1 MDINKITIDDFDYT
15 LPEERIAKF
24 PLAERDQA
32 KLLIYKNGQVEHQNF
47 FQIGNFL
54 PTDSLIFFNDTK
66 VIPARL
72 IFQKNTGASIEI
84 FFLNPYPASSDLQQE
99 MQRQGA
105 VTWQCMIGNKKRW
118 KDQEKL
124 EKQVLIHGRP
134 VTISASWEN
143 YEANLVNLQW
153 QEDITFANLLESI
166 GEVPLPPYLHRKA
179 TAEDKPR
186 YQTVYSKH
194 EGAIA
199 APTAGLHFT
208 DKLMAEVR
216 QKFTVDYLTL
226 HVGAGTFQP
235 VKHKLAVEHPM
246 HSEQIVIRK
255 HNLENLLNCSGSRV
269 AVGTTSMRTLE
280 SLYWYGVKILKGDS
294 QFQVEKLIAYQEYGT
309 LPTAEEA
316 IKAILQLMQQ
326 KNTDYLIGH
335 TEIYIFPGY
344 DFKMVDALITNYH
357 LPKSTLILLIAAFVG
372 EDWRRIYKAALEND
386 YRFLSYGDSS
396 LLIRKG
402 NNSVNRQPLTE
413 LRE

>member
-1 MDINKITIDDFDYT
+1 MIPPNIIIDDYNYP

-24 PLAERDQA
+24 PLPQRDQA
-32 KLLIYKNGQVEHQNF
+32 RLLLYKHGKISHQQF
-47 FQIGNFL
+47 FNINSLL
-54 PTDSLIFFNDTK
+54 PDDALIFFNDTK

-72 IFQKNTGASIEI
+72 IFKKETGASIEV
-84 FFLNPYPASSDLQQE
+84 FFLNPYPANLDLQLE
-99 MQRQGA
+99 VQRTGN

-118 KDQEKL
+118 KAGEQLQKEIVINGKPI
-124 EKQVLIHGRP
+124 K
-134 VTISASWEN
+134 ISANWHVRESD
-143 YEANLVNLQW
+143 VVFLQW
-153 QEDITFANLLESI
+153 DEEITFTQILEAG
-166 GEVPLPPYLHRKA
+166 GEVPLPPYLKREA
-179 TAEDKPR
+179 TVDDKPR

-208 DKLMAEVR
+208 DKVIDTL
-216 QKFTVDYLTL
+216 QKNHTIDYLTL

-235 VKHKLAVEHPM
+235 VKHKLAIEHPM

-255 HNLENLLNCSGSRV
+255 HNLQNILQNESKIV

-280 SLYWYGVKILKGDS
+280 SLYWYGVKILNGDEN
-294 QFQVEKLIAYQEYGT
+294 FQIEKLIAYQSHSKLPGT
-309 LPTAEEA
+309 SEAVEA
-316 IKAILQLMQQ
+316 ILNLMEK

-344 DFKMVDALITNYH
+344 HFKLVDALVTNYH

-372 EDWRRIYKAALEND
+372 DDWRKIYQAALDND

-396 LLIRKG
+396 LLFKK
-402 NNSVNRQPLTE
+402 NSK
-413 LRE
+413 

>member
-1 MDINKITIDDFDYT
+1 MIPQNIIIDDYNFP

-24 PLAERDQA
+24 PLQRRDQA
-32 KLLIYKNGQVEHQNF
+32 KLLIYEQ
-47 FQIGNFL
+47 GNISHRQFYNINSYL
-54 PTDSLIFFNDTK
+54 PDGALIFFNDTK

-72 IFQKNTGASIEI
+72 NFKKPSGASIEV
-84 FFLNPYPASSDLQQE
+84 FFLNPYPANFDLQIE
-99 MQRQGA
+99 VQRTGN

-118 KDQEKL
+118 KAGEILQQEIAINGKPI
-124 EKQVLIHGRP
+124 KI
-134 VTISASWEN
+134 TISWLDREKD
-143 YEANLVNLQW
+143 VVFLQW
-153 QEDITFANLLESI
+153 DEEITFSSLLESA
-166 GEVPLPPYLHRKA
+166 GEVPLPPYLKREA
-179 TAEDKPR
+179 TVDDKPR

-208 DKLMAEVR
+208 DDVIKEL
-216 QKFTVDYLTL
+216 QKNHTLDYLTL

-235 VKHKLAVEHPM
+235 VKHKLAIEHPM

-255 HNLENLLNCSGSRV
+255 HNLQHIIQNESSIV
-269 AVGTTSMRTLE
+269 AVGTTSTRTLE
-280 SLYWYGVKILKGDS
+280 SLYWYGVKILNGDEN
-294 QFQVEKLIAYQEYGT
+294 FQIEKLIAYQSYLN
-309 LPTAEEA
+309 LPGKKAAMEA
-316 IKAILQLMQQ
+316 ILDLMEQ

-372 EDWRRIYKAALEND
+372 EDWRKIYQAALDNE

-396 LLIRKG
+396 LLFKKIDK
-402 NNSVNRQPLTE
+402 
-413 LRE
+413 